1 MSSTASIWL
10 IILAALVAANLPFI
24 NQRLAI
30 VGPIMAGRK
39 PLWVRLLEMLAL
51 YLLVGALGMVL
62 EHRAGQNAP
71 QGWEFYAVTGALF
84 LTLAFPGFVY
94 RYLVHRKG

>member
-1 MSSTASIWL
+1 MSITASIWL

>member
-1 MSSTASIWL
+1 MSITASIWL

-30 VGPIMAGRK
+30 VGPAVAGRK
-39 PLWVRLLEMLAL
+39 ALWVRLLEMLVL
-51 YLLVGALGMVL
+51 YLLVGGLGMML

-71 QGWEFYAVTGALF
+71 QGWEFYAITGALF

>member
-1 MSSTASIWL
+1 MSITASIWL

-24 NQRLAI
+24 NQRLAV
-30 VGPIMAGRK
+30 VGPVMAGRK
-39 PLWVRLLEMLAL
+39 ALWVRLLEMLVL
-51 YLLVGALGMVL
+51 YLLVGGLGMML

-71 QGWEFYAVTGALF
+71 QGWEFYAITGALF